1 MVFAMMILSCQ
12 TLWGRAGQHRTCP
25 ARAPPPLLA
34 QQTHSLKD
42 GYDDLHDDDE
52 DHDDE
57 DDDVDEDLIEGDIE
71 QGSSSEALQNSNGK
85 QMTPTRL
92 K

>member
-57 DDDVDEDLIEGDIE
+57 DDDIDEDEDVL
-71 QGSSSEALQNSNGK
+71 N
-85 QMTPTRL
+85 QMKNLPTIPPL
-92 K
+92 T